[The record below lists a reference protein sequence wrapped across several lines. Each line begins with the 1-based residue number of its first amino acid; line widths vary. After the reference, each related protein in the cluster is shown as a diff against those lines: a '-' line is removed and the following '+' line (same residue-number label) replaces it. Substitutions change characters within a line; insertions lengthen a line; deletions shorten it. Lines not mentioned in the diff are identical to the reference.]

1 MSVFAQSAKNSTCEN
16 SLRLK
21 KTRLIFQIRLI
32 QELYAG
38 VKGGRWLAEF
48 NAMIFILLCV
58 LCILVFFYFCFQSV
72 FIFLVSYLHPLSQ
85 LLLTRGYNQLEVLQA
100 RHLRGN
106 TFSGKLKQKEK
117 IVKTQFSSLLERY
130 TNSRPDVY
138 RVNVDFFIKA
148 KRIRS

>member
-58 LCILVFFYFCFQSV
+58 LCILVFFYFLFLERF

-85 LLLTRGYNQLEVLQA
+85 LLLTRGYNQLGVLLA

-130 TNSRPDVY
+130 TNTTENFPS
-138 RVNVDFFIKA
+138 
-148 KRIRS
+148 S